1 MSEKSVTDTHDS
13 GDRYV
18 SETKVKPGIKTTEFW
33 ISLAAAAAG
42 FVVAQGFV
50 TEDQISQVVGVISP
64 VVAAFGY
71 SISRGIA
78 KR

>member
-1 MSEKSVTDTHDS
+1 MSE
-13 GDRYV
+13 
-18 SETKVKPGIKTTEFW
+18 SETKTIKAGFRTTEFW
-33 ISLAAAAAG
+33 ISLAAAVVS

-50 TEDQISQVVGVISP
+50 TEDQINQVAAVVAP